1 MTQNIKWRTLLV
13 LGFMAYAVLFEQSW
27 PWGILFALWLW
38 PSIREGHL
46 VLGDDLFREDD
57 PILFWSSSIFIL
69 SLCAWLILIDLL
81 PLLEV
86 LT

>member
-1 MTQNIKWRTLLV
+1 MSDTVKWRALLV
-13 LGFMAYAVLFEQSW
+13 LGFMVYAVLFEQSW

-57 PILFWSSSIFIL
+57 PALFWSSSLFIL
-69 SLCAWLILIDLL
+69 SLCAWLVLSDLL
-81 PLLEV
+81 PLMEL
-86 LT
+86 L